1 MKTIVIASAR
11 RSSGKTSLVIGLSKA
26 LKGTCGYI
34 KPFGDRLLYRKKRLW
49 DYDAA
54 LVSGILGLPDNVEAG
69 TLGFERAKLR
79 YMYAPEELKAK
90 LLEVARVA
98 GEGKDILFV
107 EAGADLSNGVS
118 VGLDA
123 ISLARHLGG
132 RLAIV
137 VAGTDDSMV
146 DDVAF
151 LRQHVQMT
159 GVDFA
164 GVILNKVQDIE
175 DFRATHIEEVT
186 RLGIPVLGVV
196 PNVPELT
203 QASVR
208 YVADALFARVV
219 AGEQGMDARVK
230 TVFVGAMS
238 ADAAMRYPAFQKPG
252 KLIITSG
259 DRSDIVLAALDGNT
273 AAVVL
278 AHNILPPP
286 NIISKASERGIPLL
300 LVPSD
305 TFQTAKQI
313 DDMEPLI
320 TRDEG
325 DKVALLAD
333 LVEKHVN
340 AEALAG

>member
-1 MKTIVIASAR
+1 MKSIVIASAR
-11 RSSGKTSLVIGLSKA
+11 RNSGKTSLVIGLAKA
-26 LKGTCGYI
+26 LGVPCGYV
-34 KPFGDRLLYRKKRLW
+34 KPFGDRMLCRKKRLW

-54 LVSGILGLPDNVEAG
+54 LVSHVLGLPDSGETA
-69 TLGFERAKLR
+69 TIGFERAKLR
-79 YMYAPEELKAK
+79 LMYT
-90 LLEVARVA
+90 A
-98 GEGKDILFV
+98 GELSSKV
-107 EAGADLSNGVS
+107 AEAARAAGAGRDALLVEGGSDLAHGVS

-123 ISLARHLGG
+123 LSVARALGA
-132 RLAIV
+132 RLVV
-137 VAGTDDSMV
+137 VAAGSDDAVV

-151 LRQHVQMT
+151 LKQHVGMA

-164 GVILNKVQDIE
+164 GVIVNKVQDLD
-175 DFRATHIEEVT
+175 DFKAS
-186 RLGIPVLGVV
+186 RLDEINRMGVRVLGVL
-196 PNVPELT
+196 PHVPELA
-203 QASVR
+203 QVSVR

-219 AGEQGMDARVK
+219 AGEQGLDARVK

-238 ADAAMRYPAFQKPG
+238 ADAAMRYPAFQKAG

-286 NIISKASERGIPLL
+286 NIISRASERGIPLL

-305 TFQTAKQI
+305 TFQTAKQV

-320 TRDEG
+320 TREET
-325 DKVALLAD
+325 DKVAILGD
-333 LVEKHVN
+333 LVAKHVDV
-340 AEALAG
+340 AAL